1 MSWLAVLFILLGV
14 LAKNASSGGRN
25 MAYGILPHLSVNQPM
40 MTGIKPIDAMV
51 PISHGQRELI
61 IGDRQTGKTAVA
73 IDTILNQKRWNDSR
87 DKEKKLYCVYVT
99 WFCDNGKHGCE
110 AYPSDVFYLHSSLL
124 ERAAKMNNKFGGGSL
139 TALPII
145 ETQGGDV
152 SAYIPA
158 NMARSSWRPSSS
170 STAINV
176 GLSVSRVGSAAQTKC
191 ICLANNKI
199 MKKFAGS
206 QKLYLAQYREDTAFT
221 QFGSDLDALTHFLLT
236 HAGSLMTP
244 PSLHLSTWPTGD
256 GKHHILRS
264 GTSLAMERTSHA
276 NLLAVGAVSAA
287 SQRGPQSVSIQLAP
301 LPTYTILHVLPL
313 LASPSL
319 QSSSTLTV
327 PNLCIEADGQG
338 LVFRLRVTVTQQLK
352 QCSRILHSNVPTGFG
367 RAALLWIPLSHPITM
382 PAARPIQKATR
393 KTPYAKPGTVSAL
406 NNGERLSPVL
416 HPSTMGPDAKANEVL
431 VPVNVE
437 KGAGHRANTEQ
448 GCNIHPAG
456 VRKVRRTKEQ
466 VKADREAALK
476 VAEEKD
482 HEIRTSKELLAQ
494 MNVQEELEVEDLPV
508 LYPQRLST
516 RLAKRRYAEPDSESE
531 ELECFDIRVDDVSDP
546 DSSSK
551 SDKETETKPQCKRC
565 IKGVARQELLSRT
578 KELRLAERNKKS
590 QAGMSKHSIGQFT
603 KQDLVCKKYA
613 NSGLC
618 QQPPTLPNTT
628 YDEQVDMADLF
639 NFGGLCDDDIE
650 ETRRTII
657 ERPQAWVTGNR
668 GGLKN
673 TSRNNELVRIQV
685 KSNVNKGKSQAVQK
699 ASWNISP
706 LVLLFNSQS

>member
-1 MSWLAVLFILLGV
+1 MEQRLLAMSWLAVLFILLGV
-14 LAKNASSGGRN
+14 LAKKSYSPF
-25 MAYGILPHLSVNQPM
+25 LPM

-191 ICLANNKI
+191 ICLAN
-199 MKKFAGS
+199 KFCHLIDCVT
-206 QKLYLAQYREDTAFT
+206 KLYLAQYREDTAFT

-352 QCSRILHSNVPTGFG
+352 QCSRILHSNVPPLT
-367 RAALLWIPLSHPITM
+367 IP
-382 PAARPIQKATR
+382 
-393 KTPYAKPGTVSAL
+393 
-406 NNGERLSPVL
+406 E
-416 HPSTMGPDAKANEVL
+416 
-431 VPVNVE
+431 
-437 KGAGHRANTEQ
+437 
-448 GCNIHPAG
+448 
-456 VRKVRRTKEQ
+456 
-466 VKADREAALK
+466 
-476 VAEEKD
+476 
-482 HEIRTSKELLAQ
+482 
-494 MNVQEELEVEDLPV
+494 
-508 LYPQRLST
+508 
-516 RLAKRRYAEPDSESE
+516 
-531 ELECFDIRVDDVSDP
+531 
-546 DSSSK
+546 
-551 SDKETETKPQCKRC
+551 
-565 IKGVARQELLSRT
+565 
-578 KELRLAERNKKS
+578 
-590 QAGMSKHSIGQFT
+590 
-603 KQDLVCKKYA
+603 QDLAAQHY
-613 NSGLC
+613 SGSPWSLC
-618 QQPPTLPNTT
+618 
-628 YDEQVDMADLF
+628 F
-639 NFGGLCDDDIE
+639 I
-650 ETRRTII
+650 
-657 ERPQAWVTGNR
+657 
-668 GGLKN
+668 
-673 TSRNNELVRIQV
+673 
-685 KSNVNKGKSQAVQK
+685 
-699 ASWNISP
+699 
-706 LVLLFNSQS
+706 